1 MTFSISEE
9 NTPAPVAVQVTES
22 QLVVT
27 LADGRVI
34 TTPLAWYPPL
44 LNATSE
50 QRRNFVLGS
59 IGIHWPDLDEDLS
72 VAGMLAGV
80 QPTYR
85 WLTQPAR

>member
-1 MTFSISEE
+1 MTFPVSEE

-22 QLVVT
+22 ELVVT

-44 LNATSE
+44 LNATAE
-50 QRRNFVLGS
+50 QRNNFVMGS
-59 IGIHWPDLDEDLS
+59 IGIHCPDIDEDLS

-85 WLTQPAR
+85 CFTQPAR